1 MTTPDTL
8 RQQIREQ
15 VKKAIQRQKLDSGRL
30 HQADTLTRT
39 QSITIPLRIA
49 NQSQLELLTQL
60 SKRLALSP
68 ALLNMV
74 NAGLLSFDL
83 KIDGALTESSS
94 VVTAR
99 GTSAM
104 DATTAINPATCC
116 ASCKEGKSCECQADG
131 CQLHPHSHPNDTP
144 ELSGVVGEK
153 LVKTLASG
161 VQAVRLNP
169 KAVLTPLGKEALRKR
184 GITVHRGA
192 NT

>member
-15 VKKAIQRQKLDSGRL
+15 VQKAMQRHSRNSAQTHPAVSSTSA
-30 HQADTLTRT
+30 QF
-39 QSITIPLRIA
+39 ITIPLRIA
-49 NQSQLELLTQL
+49 NSSQLDLLAQL

-83 KIDGALTESSS
+83 KIDKALSESLS
-94 VVTAR
+94 VVNSS
-99 GTSAM
+99 GHSAM
-104 DATTAINPATCC
+104 DATTAIDPATCC
-116 ASCKEGKSCECQADG
+116 ASCKEGQSCKCEKDDCP
-131 CQLHPHSHPNDTP
+131 LHVQSHPKDTP

-153 LVKTLASG
+153 LVKTLPSG
-161 VQAVRLNP
+161 IQAVRLNP

>member
-8 RQQIREQ
+8 RQKIREQ

-83 KIDGALTESSS
+83 KIDKALSESLS
-94 VVTAR
+94 VVNPS
-99 GTSAM
+99 GHSAM
-104 DATTAINPATCC
+104 DATTAIDPATCC
-116 ASCKEGKSCECQADG
+116 ASCKEGQSCECEKDG
-131 CQLHPHSHPNDTP
+131 CPLHVQSHPTDTP

-153 LVKTLASG
+153 LVKTLPSG
-161 VQAVRLNP
+161 IQAVRLNP